1 MKSTKTRK
9 NGLANKYWLYSDG
22 GGKLG
27 PFTRSEA
34 LAVVRESP
42 TTRFRARRDGE
53 ATWEEAAVRLASTK
67 RTMGS
72 LWIAVLAVLIISLLG
87 MWWFGNQSHRDTGN
101 RVASLEDTEGQSSD
115 VLTPIVE
122 ESIEK
127 ESAGAGVRPIAT
139 LPR

>member
-1 MKSTKTRK
+1 MKSTAPKK
-9 NGLANKYWLYSDG
+9 NGLSSKYWLYSDG

-34 LAVVRESP
+34 LAIVRESP

-53 ATWEEAAVRLASTK
+53 ATWEEAAVRLAPK
-67 RTMGS
+67 RRTMGS

-87 MWWFGNQSHRDTGN
+87 VWWFGNQNHRSAEN
-101 RVASLEDTEGQSSD
+101 RVASFEDDEGGSSEA
-115 VLTPIVE
+115 LTPNTE
-122 ESIEK
+122 ESPGK

-139 LPR
+139 VPR